1 MKDSKGNFD
10 ANSGTGDVEAKNLTI
25 TEEAEFNSGTGDA
38 EIINPIGTD
47 FDLSLN
53 SGTGDAILDMDGA
66 DLSGYFELKTSAR
79 RGRIKADIEFDN
91 VEEYGHGD
99 NAYIIKSV
107 TINSDKPRFFIST
120 GTGTAQLK
128 K

>member
-1 MKDSKGNFD
+1 LKGCKGNFD
-10 ANSGTGDVEAKNLTI
+10 VNSGTGDVEAENLTI

-38 EIINPIGTD
+38 EVIKPIGTD

-53 SGTGDAILDMDGA
+53 SGTGDAVLDMDGA
-66 DLSGYFELKTSAR
+66 ELSGYFELKASAG

-91 VEEYGHGD
+91 VEEYGHHD
-99 NAYIIKSV
+99 NAYIVKSA